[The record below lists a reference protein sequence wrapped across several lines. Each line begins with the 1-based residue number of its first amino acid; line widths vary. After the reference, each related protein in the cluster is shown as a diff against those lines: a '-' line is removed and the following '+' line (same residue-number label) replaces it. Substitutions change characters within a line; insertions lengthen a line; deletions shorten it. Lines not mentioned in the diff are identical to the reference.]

1 MVVFTDLDGTL
12 LDHHTYSFEPA
23 LRALERLRELDI
35 PVVFV
40 TSKTFP
46 EVDFW
51 RRELNNHSPFIVENG
66 AAVFAPRGRPA
77 LPKEVSRPYE
87 EYEMVEFGVPYGGL
101 TAALKAAASESGCR
115 VRGFAD
121 MSVRE
126 VSRICQISLE
136 QAVMAKARRYDEA
149 FQVIEGGVEV
159 LQRAVERRGMKLTRG
174 GRFFHITGH
183 NDKVDGVLLLIR
195 AYRQLGAIET
205 IGLGDGP
212 NDTGFLNVV
221 DHAVLI
227 DSPLAGEL
235 RKRVPRAQAAASG
248 PEGWNEAVLELLAAR
263 LQGGNCRGGL

>member
-1 MVVFTDLDGTL
+1 MMVVFTDLDGTL

-23 LRALERLRELDI
+23 LRALERLRELQI
-35 PVVFV
+35 PVVLV

-51 RRELNNHSPFIVENG
+51 RRELNNRGPFIVENG
-66 AAVFAPRGRPA
+66 GAVFAPKEGS
-77 LPKEVSRPYE
+77 LFPKEVTRPYE
-87 EYEMVEFGVPYGGL
+87 EYEMVEFGVPYGDL

-126 VSRICQISLE
+126 VSFICQLSLE
-136 QAVMAKARRYDEA
+136 QAAMAKARRYDEA
-149 FQVIEGGVEV
+149 FELIEGRVEA
-159 LQRAVERRGMKLTRG
+159 LQRAVEQRGMKLTRG

-227 DSPLAGEL
+227 DSPVVHEL
-235 RKRVPRAQAAASG
+235 RKRVPRARVAASG
-248 PEGWNEAVLELLAAR
+248 PGGWNEAVLELL
-263 LQGGNCRGGL
+263 GCRE